1 MTRRFTDVPI
11 KWSGGMNP
19 PAEQAGLGYRGSK
32 RNTLDHRIW
41 DTQIGCLTDD
51 R

>member
-1 MTRRFTDVPI
+1 MTRRFKD
-11 KWSGGMNP
+11 WSGSMYP
-19 PAEQAGLGYRGSK
+19 PAEQTGLGYHI
-32 RNTLDHRIW
+32 LDHRIW